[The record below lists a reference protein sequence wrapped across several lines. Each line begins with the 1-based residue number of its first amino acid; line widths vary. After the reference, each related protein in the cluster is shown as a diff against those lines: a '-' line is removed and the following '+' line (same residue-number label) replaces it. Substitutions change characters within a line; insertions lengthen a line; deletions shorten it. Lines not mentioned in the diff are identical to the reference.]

1 MKNYIFL
8 IFCLSIILIS
18 CEKDNEESNSSVT
31 QLTITVYNATDWS
44 VSQTSPLCNGA
55 TVNLITSSD
64 TISGISGEDGKVV
77 FNDLEVGTY
86 NIIVTKGDLSNL
98 IEKDAATNRGY
109 IAIGIFQSMAEISDY
124 TNDLGELLQPDAE
137 PGDLKIVD
145 VNADGII
152 NSDDKVLSDSY
163 SFIPY
168 VDINADGIVNED
180 DKIDGS
186 YRYLENVD
194 KIVYIGQ

>member
-8 IFCLSIILIS
+8 IFWLSIILIS
-18 CEKDNEESNSSVT
+18 CEMDTEESNSSVS

-55 TVNLITSSD
+55 TVNLITSSSD
-64 TISGISGEDGKVV
+64 DGKVV

-86 NIIVTKGDLSNL
+86 NIVVTKGDLSNL
-98 IEKDAATNRGY
+98 IEKDAGTNRGY
-109 IAIGIFQSMAEISDY
+109 IASGIFQSMAEISDY
-124 TNDLGELLQPDAE
+124 TNDLGGLLQPDAE

-163 SFIPY
+163 NFIPY
-168 VDINADGIVNED
+168 EDINADGIVNED

-186 YRYLENVD
+186 YKYLENVD